1 MTTTSS
7 PPASPTQA
15 IIDRHDRTMTQ
26 NYARYPIAMV
36 RGQGV
41 HLWDA
46 QGKQYLDLF
55 AGFGGP
61 ILGHCHPELIDAL
74 TQQAQKLWHVG
85 NLFHTEP
92 QTRLA
97 EAIAT
102 MGFGG
107 QSYFCH
113 SGSDANEAAFKL
125 ARLYGKARP
134 GPSGPRYKVI
144 STLKSFHGRGF
155 AAMVA
160 TGQDKV
166 RQGFEPLLPGFVHV
180 PYNDAAAVEAAIDD
194 HTVAV
199 IVEPIQGEGGINV
212 PDDDYLPRLRR
223 LCDERDLL
231 LIVDEVWTGCGR
243 TGRAFAHQHWGIVP
257 DIMTLAK
264 G

>member
-1 MTTTSS
+1 
-7 PPASPTQA
+7 
-15 IIDRHDRTMTQ
+15 
-26 NYARYPIAMV
+26 
-36 RGQGV
+36 
-41 HLWDA
+41 
-46 QGKQYLDLF
+46 
-55 AGFGGP
+55 
-61 ILGHCHPELIDAL
+61 
-74 TQQAQKLWHVG
+74 
-85 NLFHTEP
+85 
-92 QTRLA
+92 
-97 EAIAT
+97 
-102 MGFGG
+102 
-107 QSYFCH
+107 
-113 SGSDANEAAFKL
+113 AFKL
-125 ARLYGKARP
+125 ARLYGKAHP

-199 IVEPIQGEGGINV
+199 IVEPIQGEGGITV

-264 G
+264 GVGGGLAVGVMCATPRVGQYFNWQRYGMAVHAATLGGN